1 MVDLTFAIE
10 VGVVLA
16 AIAFMHRMAEA
27 VAVQTHVPIIERD
40 IDDFARPGSSKETQ
54 RAGLPAGVEVYQLR
68 GPLFFGAATR
78 LDDMLAI
85 MRSRPQVFILR
96 MGEVPFADAT
106 GARAIRNLAADCRR
120 RGTHLILA
128 EVQLEV
134 REVLSRLSESGQDAH
149 LHFAGDY
156 RGAVARAKSLMQA
169 AP

>member
-1 MVDLTFAIE
+1 VDLTFAIE

-27 VAVQTHVPIIERD
+27 VAVQTHVPIIEGD

-54 RAGLPAGVEVYQLR
+54 RAELPPGVEVYQLR

-120 RGTHLILA
+120 RSTYLILA

-134 REVLSRLSESGQDAH
+134 REVLNRLSESSQDAH
-149 LHFAGDY
+149 LHFVGDY
-156 RGAVARAKSLMQA
+156 REAVAHAKSLMQA
-169 AP
+169 AR